1 MKIPTFSKNS
11 DPALREL
18 DRFIEVFVFAIII
31 VVTTL
36 VCCSCGSTKVVTQ
49 TVRDVSIDTIYLSNV
64 QYDSIYIYQD
74 HVSEHHIGKMEPV
87 TNLERDILI
96 PIRTDTLYI
105 KDKSIEYRYKL
116 LRDTIKVVQRD
127 SIPYEVTITEIK
139 EVPRPK
145 TWFDRLCRY
154 AFFLLC
160 GALLF
165 FVYRC
170 IRKFI

>member
-1 MKIPTFSKNS
+1 MKRLDIS
-11 DPALREL
+11 PAPYVLL
-18 DRFIEVFVFAIII
+18 LL
-31 VVTTL
+31 TL
-36 VCCSCGSTKVVTQ
+36 LTVYSCSTSRHVTQ
-49 TVRDVSIDTIYLSNV
+49 LVERTSVDTVYLSNV
-64 QYDSIYIYQD
+64 QYDSIYVFQD
-74 HVSEHHIGKMEPV
+74 RQLDRTRDTVYLRDVSV
-87 TNLERDILI
+87 
-96 PIRTDTLYI
+96 
-105 KDKSIEYRYKL
+105 EYRYRL
-116 LRDTIKVVQRD
+116 LRDTIYQTRVD
-127 SIPYEVTITEIK
+127 SIPVLREVEVVR

>member
-1 MKIPTFSKNS
+1 MKRLDIT
-11 DPALREL
+11 PAPYVLL
-18 DRFIEVFVFAIII
+18 LL
-31 VVTTL
+31 TL
-36 VCCSCGSTKVVTQ
+36 LTVYSCSTSRHVTQ
-49 TVRDVSIDTIYLSNV
+49 LVERTSVDTVYLSNV
-64 QYDSIYIYQD
+64 QYDSIYIFQERTSDY
-74 HVSEHHIGKMEPV
+74 HMNPLNPLKPSE
-87 TNLERDILI
+87 
-96 PIRTDTLYI
+96 TDTVFI
-105 KDKSIEYRYKL
+105 KDVSVEYRYRL
-116 LRDTIKVVQRD
+116 LRDTVYKTQID
-127 SIPYEVTITEIK
+127 SIPVIREVEVVR